1 MGRYNRN
8 SPGAFVRWYHPDMA
22 QEATSGAGRKK
33 KILDLFGV
41 WRLAEDIGTLLAFI
55 AWCLD
60 GVSSCSNSPDVLNV
74 MTL

>member
-1 MGRYNRN
+1 MDRYNRN

-33 KILDLFGV
+33 RYWTCLVFGA
-41 WRLAEDIGTLLAFI
+41 WRRTSLAFI